1 MGHNPGAYMGLVMV
15 VLALCLVTSDDIVED
30 VGVGCITY
38 KSLVV
43 GYIPDT
49 VVGYNDDVDTI
60 LYVLPE
66 TVQY

>member
-1 MGHNPGAYMGLVMV
+1 MHNMGLALV
-15 VLALCLVTSDDIVED
+15 VLALCLVTSEHIVED
-30 VGVGCITY
+30 VGVVCITH

-49 VVGYNDDVDTI
+49 VVGYNDEVDTI